1 MTSRLDAFG
10 SFLETLH
17 EDDSP
22 RQSSFSDVTWQIL
35 AVLGNHGGSMLVA
48 DVLRDTSTKKVT
60 LAEALVGLD
69 GAGLVD
75 LEESERGETVH
86 LTPAG
91 QKAARV
97 IKSLDPP

>member
-1 MTSRLDAFG
+1 MRLDAFG

-17 EDDSP
+17 EDESP
-22 RQSSFSDVTWQIL
+22 RQPRFSDVTWEIL
-35 AVLGNHGGSMLVA
+35 GVLGKSGGSMLVA
-48 DVLRDTSTKKVT
+48 DVLRDTSAKATT
-60 LAEALVGLD
+60 LAEALIGLN

-91 QKAARV
+91 QNAARV
-97 IKSLDPP
+97 MKSLDPP